1 MLPIIGYV
9 IFLFIRNRHDYELL
23 DRMPMGVK
31 SRLSSVEAVSLL
43 DDKSYNEYRQHLIH
57 DELIGIGGCAV
68 LAVVGFFAMLIKG
81 DADLADALKICL
93 ITFIFLNGFCTI
105 PFLYDMIKLGE
116 NDGILKI
123 RCEILKY
130 SNVAGKEH
138 WIMIGFYD
146 LNKMNFRKKRFYRAF
161 NSIIVRDGNYILARH
176 GERKMRIIGL
186 YQEKITPDNVT
197 RVEDLQ
203 TGWKVK

>member
-1 MLPIIGYV
+1 
-9 IFLFIRNRHDYELL
+9 
-23 DRMPMGVK
+23 MGVK

-130 SNVAGKEH
+130 SN
-138 WIMIGFYD
+138 
-146 LNKMNFRKKRFYRAF
+146 
-161 NSIIVRDGNYILARH
+161 
-176 GERKMRIIGL
+176 GL
-186 YQEKITPDNVT
+186 INVT
-197 RVEDLQ
+197 LIQLGEFFEMGALILSEILQ
-203 TGWKVK
+203 DTLQNFE